1 MQGILKGGIMGAKD
15 KREKERLEAIDRRK
29 SDVIK
34 AAKVIFAEKSIE
46 KTTMQDIAIGAEVG
60 VASVYR
66 YYTTKM
72 ELVMEVA
79 KDYWENELSY
89 DVSLLFGTGIEQT
102 SQIMNYLAEKFSENP
117 SMLIFMDQLDAFIM
131 SWKDQYPMD
140 EYSKMIA
147 YNIPLLTGIIEKG
160 KQDGTIRKDIH
171 AQEAGGTCLDLF
183 MALAQ
188 KLILREQVLKS
199 NGKINVLTALN
210 VYKEMI
216 IKYLE
221 TA

>member
-1 MQGILKGGIMGAKD
+1 MGAKD
-15 KREKERLEAIDRRK
+15 KREQERIEAIDKRK
-29 SDVIK
+29 CDVIN

-79 KDYWENELSY
+79 KDYWINELSY
-89 DVSLLFGTGIEQT
+89 DGSQLFGTGIEQT
-102 SQIMNYLAEKFSENP
+102 SQIMNHLSQKFSENP
-117 SMLIFMDQLDAFIM
+117 SMLVFMDQLDTFVM

-140 EYSKMIA
+140 EYSKIVN
-147 YNIPLLTGIIEKG
+147 YNIPLLTSIIEKG
-160 KQDGTIRKDIH
+160 KLDGTIRKDIRSE
-171 AQEAGGTCLDLF
+171 EAGNTCLDLF
-183 MALAQ
+183 IALAQ
-188 KLILREQVLKS
+188 KLVLREQVLKLRDPIKVS
-199 NGKINVLTALN
+199 TALD

>member
-1 MQGILKGGIMGAKD
+1 MGAKD
-15 KREKERLEAIDRRK
+15 KREKERLEAIHNRK
-29 SDVIK
+29 SDVIN

-46 KTTMQDIAIGAEVG
+46 KTTMQDIALRAEVG

-89 DVSLLFGTGIEQT
+89 DHSLLFGTGIEQT
-102 SQIMNYLAEKFSENP
+102 LQIMNYLSLKFSENP
-117 SMLIFMDQLDAFIM
+117 SMLVFMDQLDSFVM

-140 EYSKMIA
+140 EYSKMVTNNLPI
-147 YNIPLLTGIIEKG
+147 LTGIIEKG
-160 KQDGTIRKDIH
+160 KLDGTIRKDIC

-183 MALAQ
+183 IALAQ
-188 KLILREQVLKS
+188 KLILREKVLKS
-199 NGKINVLTALN
+199 SCQINVLTALA

-221 TA
+221 TAS